1 MLTKN
6 LLISSLLLVFEERNL
21 FFFSE
26 RRNDLRGRQQFSPER
41 PEVAVL
47 GGRQAGPC
55 AHCQPLQPQLPRQGL
70 SRVGILNY
78 QRKAILLQ
86 YARRLFHMSDWLPT
100 LLSVARRR
108 PRPQGAPPRE
118 RQASLDGADGV
129 DQWESFDSDLGLRRR
144 NEIHQEGSLR
154 FA

>member
-1 MLTKN
+1 MFL
-6 LLISSLLLVFEERNL
+6 
-21 FFFSE
+21 FFSE
-26 RRNDLRGRQQFSPER
+26 RRHDLRGRQQFSPER

-70 SRVGILNY
+70 SRVGINY
-78 QRKAILLQ
+78 QRKKSHFADICPH
-86 YARRLFHMSDWLPT
+86 RLFHMSDWLPT

-118 RQASLDGADGV
+118 RQASLDDGADGV

-144 NEIHQEGSLR
+144 NEIHHEGSLR